1 MRLSVDWMSSPNG
14 GVVDIASPTGS
25 KIQYPPNV
33 VVPIEPGYDIALKEP
48 QSSIYTNLQFE
59 SVIAVANDVAHDR
72 QWAFVNGLLQKFCV
86 HHTST
91 A

>member
-14 GVVDIASPTGS
+14 GVVDIASPKGP
-25 KIQYPPNV
+25 KIQYNV
-33 VVPIEPGYDIALKEP
+33 VVPIEPGYDIALKGP
-48 QSSIYTNLQFE
+48 QSSIHTNLQFE

-72 QWAFVNGLLQKFCV
+72 QWAFVNGLMQKFCV